1 MAAKTKL
8 RYNVMYFCSIGA
20 KILKKIYDKP
30 MPESIYCSIFRKEW
44 LLGLSLQKKA
54 KNSMFGS
61 IEFYVVAVFI
71 AAAVIGLAAMPRTK
85 GEARTFLFA
94 GELAPD
100 STPSEAGIVARV
112 DDRGRLE
119 IYRYGLE
126 GISMEGAYSLAVKIT
141 GFDVTI
147 EERLTAGSRSAEA
160 ASIGYASID
169 CLASERYHIQYRSEV
184 TGRSAAFS
192 INMRPG
198 NEVKRL
204 LG

>member
-1 MAAKTKL
+1 
-8 RYNVMYFCSIGA
+8 
-20 KILKKIYDKP
+20 
-30 MPESIYCSIFRKEW
+30 
-44 LLGLSLQKKA
+44 
-54 KNSMFGS
+54 MFGS
-61 IEFYVVAVFI
+61 IEFYVVAVFL

-85 GEARTFLFA
+85 GEVRTFLYA

-126 GISMEGAYSLAVKIT
+126 GISMAGAYSLAVKIA

-147 EERLTAGSRSAEA
+147 EERLTAGPQNAEEA
-160 ASIGYASID
+160 AIGFASID
-169 CLASERYHIQYRSEV
+169 CLGTERYHIQYRSEAS
-184 TGRSAAFS
+184 GRSAAFS
-192 INMRPG
+192 INIRPG

-204 LG
+204 LI